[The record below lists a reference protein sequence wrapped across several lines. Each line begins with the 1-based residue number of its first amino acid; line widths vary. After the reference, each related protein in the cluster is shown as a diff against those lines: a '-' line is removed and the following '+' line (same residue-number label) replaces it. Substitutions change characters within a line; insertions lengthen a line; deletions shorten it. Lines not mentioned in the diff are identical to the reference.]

1 MKLYLILREH
11 TSNEVCC
18 ILRRLPHLTFAKKN
32 IQIFYHKMNVNT
44 GILPYLFKTYRARDS
59 YHWLTTYLSAM
70 LPNTTAPVN
79 TPNMYAV

>member
-1 MKLYLILREH
+1 
-11 TSNEVCC
+11 
-18 ILRRLPHLTFAKKN
+18 
-32 IQIFYHKMNVNT
+32 MNVNT

-79 TPNMYAV
+79 TPNMYAVWATAPIHLLSHTRFHYTETKRAKKRLIW